1 MIDVNQLRNGTAFE
15 LEGAPYLV
23 LKYEFTKMGRGTAS
37 VRVKVRN
44 LKTGSVTQKGFTS
57 GAKVENISL
66 RRIPM
71 QYLYSDDT
79 TAFFMDPKSFEQVE
93 LDKELIA
100 DQLPYFSEGLDV
112 LVLFWEDQAL
122 AVELPPKLTFSVK
135 ETGPGEKGNSASN
148 VYKQATLNN
157 GLDIKVPL
165 FIKQGEKVIID
176 TRTGEYVSR
185 A

>member
-15 LEGAPYLV
+15 MEGEPYIV
-23 LKYEFTKMGRGTAS
+23 LNYEFSKMGRGNATI
-37 VRVKVRN
+37 RVKIRN
-44 LKTGSVTQKGFTS
+44 LKTGAVTSRSFTS
-57 GAKVENISL
+57 GARVEDIQL
-66 RRIPM
+66 RRKPM
-71 QYLYSDDT
+71 QYLYSDAQ

-93 LDKELIA
+93 LNKSLIT

-112 LVLFWEDQAL
+112 LVLFWEEAAL

-135 ETGPGEKGNSASN
+135 ETGPDAKGNSASN

-157 GLDIKVPL
+157 GLDVKVPL
-165 FIKQGEKVIID
+165 FIKLGEKVVVD

-185 A
+185 G